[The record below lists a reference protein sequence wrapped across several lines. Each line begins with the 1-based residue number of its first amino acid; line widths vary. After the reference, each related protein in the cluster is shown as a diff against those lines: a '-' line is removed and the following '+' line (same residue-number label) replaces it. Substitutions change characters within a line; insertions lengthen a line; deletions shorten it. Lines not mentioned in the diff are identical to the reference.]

1 MNISKP
7 ININKPDLLIISTA
21 IVIALIFSV
30 FQFVMFSE
38 ASTPN
43 PGHSAA
49 EIGSGT
55 FGEVGS
61 YIFPGA
67 SNVGI
72 GVASPSYNLDVEG
85 TGHFTNPVIVAEPI
99 DPNHIATKSY
109 VLSVLSATCI
119 DNDGDGYGDP
129 GDASCPNG
137 EETDCDDN
145 NILIY
150 PGRTEICDNGVDDDC
165 DTDTDCDDSE
175 CVGDPH
181 CVVSCIDN
189 DGDGYGVCP
198 NCDIVNGCTHD
209 GDDCCDSDAN
219 VYPGQTKYFSSIN
232 NCGNWD
238 YDCNKT
244 ISKSNCS
251 GSSCETTGYF
261 NCFRDDCT
269 SYDSRPSSCDI
280 SNYNVSC
287 GESVSEEKCID
298 YPGGTCYTWTVYP
311 TDPPGTVCEADFGF
325 KWCATVTGSED
336 TCSCK

>member
-1 MNISKP
+1 MNIPK
-7 ININKPDLLIISTA
+7 LLKNDKCIILGA

-55 FGEVGS
+55 FGEVGN

-72 GVASPSYNLDVEG
+72 GVASPSYNLDVQG
-85 TGHFTNPVIVAEPI
+85 TGHFTNPVIAKYPDI
-99 DPNHIATKSY
+99 GSHAATKEY
-109 VLSVLSATCI
+109 VDSVCGGVTCI

-238 YDCNKT
+238 YDCSGKTEKKDCRGGCTINLINKV
-244 ISKSNCS
+244 K
-251 GSSCETTGYF
+251 GYST
-261 NCFRDDCT
+261 RDCT
-269 SYDSRPSSCDI
+269 GPLSDFATDCFTTSCSY
-280 SNYNVSC
+280 SC
-287 GESVSEEKCID
+287 GEEYDYCYCQSWHGSRDWGSICSLWKFYRLGEGTRTCKCR
-298 YPGGTCYTWTVYP
+298 
-311 TDPPGTVCEADFGF
+311 
-325 KWCATVTGSED
+325 
-336 TCSCK
+336 

>member
-1 MNISKP
+1 MNIPK
-7 ININKPDLLIISTA
+7 LLKNDKCIILGA

-72 GVASPSYNLDVEG
+72 GVASPSYNLDVQG
-85 TGHFTNPVIVAEPI
+85 TGRFTDNVTVATPI
-99 DPNHIATKSY
+99 ELNHAVTRDY
-109 VLSVLSATCI
+109 VDSVC
-119 DNDGDGYGDP
+119 G
-129 GDASCPNG
+129 
-137 EETDCDDN
+137 
-145 NILIY
+145 
-150 PGRTEICDNGVDDDC
+150 GV
-165 DTDTDCDDSE
+165 T
-175 CVGDPH
+175 
-181 CVVSCIDN
+181 CIDN

-238 YDCNKT
+238 YDCSGKTEKKDCRGGCTINLINKV
-244 ISKSNCS
+244 K
-251 GSSCETTGYF
+251 GYST
-261 NCFRDDCT
+261 RDCT
-269 SYDSRPSSCDI
+269 GPLSDFATDCFTTSCSY
-280 SNYNVSC
+280 SC
-287 GESVSEEKCID
+287 GEEYDYCYCQSWNGSRDWGSICSLWEFYRLGEGTRTCKCR
-298 YPGGTCYTWTVYP
+298 
-311 TDPPGTVCEADFGF
+311 
-325 KWCATVTGSED
+325 
-336 TCSCK
+336 